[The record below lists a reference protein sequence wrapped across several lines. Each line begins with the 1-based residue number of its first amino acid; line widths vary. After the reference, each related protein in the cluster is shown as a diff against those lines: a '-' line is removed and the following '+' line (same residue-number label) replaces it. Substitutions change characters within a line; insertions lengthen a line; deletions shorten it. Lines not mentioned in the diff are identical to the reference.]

1 MAARFNEPK
10 ALKPKTLH
18 EMSLFNVCIAGV
30 YMRERHALLQ
40 DIPEVITYKREVYSK
55 WIILLIEVGYIPLAG
70 FLSYVEWRLMR
81 IYQTKFHP
89 WINILVGK

>member
-1 MAARFNEPK
+1 
-10 ALKPKTLH
+10 
-18 EMSLFNVCIAGV
+18 
-30 YMRERHALLQ
+30 MRERHALLQ

-81 IYQTKFHP
+81 VYQTKFHP
-89 WINILVGK
+89 WINILVGKFNYLLDEPGHICRAPMR